1 VAPTRLFLGG
11 LHRSGTSLLHRA
23 LSAHPDVA
31 GFSGTGA
38 PEDEGQHLQTVMT
51 TARAHG
57 GPGHF
62 AFDPASHLTEASPLA
77 TAASRARLEQEWGRH
92 LPADAAV
99 VVEKS
104 PPNIVR
110 ARFLQALFPESA
122 FVFIV
127 RHPVSVALATRRWS
141 SASMAELVLHWHV
154 AHAVLARDL
163 PHLDRALVL
172 RFEDFLPAP
181 APFVARAQ
189 ALVGLAPLAPPAF
202 EVRPEADAYRSEWRD
217 RHGDDAGL
225 LAEAFPGVVATAAA
239 FGYSLADGA
248 VGEPTG
254 DCPVPLDRGPA
265 RGARRS

>member
-1 VAPTRLFLGG
+1 MIERAAPTRLFLGG

-77 TAASRARLEQEWGRH
+77 VPASRDRLEQEWGRH
-92 LPADAAV
+92 LPPGAAV

-110 ARFLQALFPESA
+110 ARFLQALFADSA

-127 RHPVSVALATRRWS
+127 RHPASVALATRRWS

-163 PHLDRALVL
+163 PHLRRAVVL
-172 RFEDFLPAP
+172 RFEDFLAGP
-181 APFVARAQ
+181 APFVARVQ
-189 ALVGLAPLAPPAF
+189 ALVGLSAQPPPPF
-202 EVRPEADAYRSEWRD
+202 EVRAQADDAYRAEWRD
-217 RHGDDAGL
+217 EHQDDARL
-225 LAEAFPGVVATAAA
+225 LADALPEVVATAAS
-239 FGYSLADGA
+239 FGYSLADGT
-248 VGEPTG
+248 VVEPTG
-254 DCPVPLDRGPA
+254 DCPVPLVGPPA
-265 RGARRS
+265 